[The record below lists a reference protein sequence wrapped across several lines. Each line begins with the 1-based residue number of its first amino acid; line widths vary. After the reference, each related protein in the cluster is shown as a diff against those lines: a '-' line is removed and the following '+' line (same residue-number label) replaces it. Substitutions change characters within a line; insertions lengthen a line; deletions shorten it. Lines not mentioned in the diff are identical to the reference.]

1 MSATGMLKR
10 SEGFTLLEVVVA
22 FVILASAVVIILQLF
37 SSDLRILVRSE
48 DYIWMSMQAQ
58 VKMREVLDRED
69 LKVSMSRETA
79 PEGYVTETT
88 ISRVFETRSRE
99 LPLELLE
106 IAVKLTFPGG
116 RSERSITLRT
126 MKMVKKEQ
134 AARI

>member
-1 MSATGMLKR
+1 LSATGMLKR

-37 SSDLRILVRSE
+37 SSDLRILARSE

-69 LKVSMSRETA
+69 LKVSTSQETA

-88 ISRVFETRSRE
+88 ISRVFETRTRE

-106 IAVKLTFPGG
+106 IVVKLTFPGG
-116 RSERSITLRT
+116 RSERSITVRT

>member
-1 MSATGMLKR
+1 LSATGMLKR

-22 FVILASAVVIILQLF
+22 FVILASAGVIIFQLF

-69 LKVSMSRETA
+69 LKVGTFQETA
-79 PEGYVTETT
+79 PEGYATETT
-88 ISRVFETRSRE
+88 ISRVFETRTRE

-106 IAVKLTFPGG
+106 IVVKLTFPGG
-116 RSERSITLRT
+116 RSERSITVRT